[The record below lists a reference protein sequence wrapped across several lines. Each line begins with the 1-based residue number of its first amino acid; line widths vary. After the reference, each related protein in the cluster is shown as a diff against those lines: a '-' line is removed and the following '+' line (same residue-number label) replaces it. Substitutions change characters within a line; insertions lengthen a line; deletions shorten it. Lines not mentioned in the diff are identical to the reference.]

1 MIPLTDLSRSVFTH
15 DILTALLRRAFT
27 NDTFNRFVTQSK
39 VSFVNVLRDKAV
51 QILCVNALR
60 DKSVKGI
67 ICKCSA

>member
-1 MIPLTDLSRSVFTH
+1 MLCV
-15 DILTALLRRAFT
+15 ANLL
-27 NDTFNRFVTQSK
+27 K

-51 QILCVNALR
+51 KILCVNALR

>member
-1 MIPLTDLSRSVFTH
+1 MLCVTN
-15 DILTALLRRAFT
+15 LL
-27 NDTFNRFVTQSK
+27 K

-51 QILCVNALR
+51 KISCVMLCVTNLLKVSFVNVLRDKAVKILCVNALR